1 MNVMLD
7 SDATGG
13 RITCMRTTLEV
24 PEALLRDATR
34 LMKVKSKSEAV
45 RLALDEYVRR
55 NRRHKLLSLKG
66 RIAIEDVS
74 PELERAEVRDAR
86 RHR

>member
-1 MNVMLD
+1 
-7 SDATGG
+7 
-13 RITCMRTTLEV
+13 
-24 PEALLRDATR
+24 
-34 LMKVKSKSEAV
+34 
-45 RLALDEYVRR
+45 VRR

>member
-1 MNVMLD
+1 MLD
-7 SDATGG
+7 FDATGR

-45 RLALDEYVRR
+45 RLALDDYVRR